1 MAFTQ
6 ADVYAVEQAI
16 RDMANGQRVGT
27 ARSAD
32 GTTVIYDMSA
42 TLADLVKMRSF
53 LASQVA
59 ISNPP
64 AGQVLPS
71 APIKAIRLSPR
82 TGYGW

>member
-6 ADVYAVEQAI
+6 NDVDSVEQAI
-16 RDMANGQRVGT
+16 RDMTNGQRVGT

-32 GTTVIYDMSA
+32 GTTIIYDMSA

-53 LASQVA
+53 LTAQVA
-59 ISNPP
+59 IANPP

-71 APIKAIRLSPR
+71 APIKAIRISPR
-82 TGYGW
+82 TGYCW